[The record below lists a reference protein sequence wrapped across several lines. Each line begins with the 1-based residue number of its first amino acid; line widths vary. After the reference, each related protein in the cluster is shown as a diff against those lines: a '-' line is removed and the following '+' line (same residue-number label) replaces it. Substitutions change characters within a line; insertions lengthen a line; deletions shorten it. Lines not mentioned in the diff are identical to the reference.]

1 MYQHREA
8 RAWGSPPTAGDAAAP
23 ACRGTWAV
31 QVFVKKASHYLMLLH
46 PTVDVALS
54 WHTALQRVAAIASCV
69 TDAFCDRVD
78 SYKLTK
84 PLISHCYK
92 ETEIWSPSSVLKA
105 SEDADLFVFG
115 PLPAALNPRGVRGKS
130 TLFSPY
136 LCSTS

>member
-1 MYQHREA
+1 MYQHREP
-8 RAWGSPPTAGDAAAP
+8 RAWRSPPTAGDAAAP

-54 WHTALQRVAAIASCV
+54 WHAALQRVAAIASCV

-84 PLISHCYK
+84 P
-92 ETEIWSPSSVLKA
+92 
-105 SEDADLFVFG
+105 
-115 PLPAALNPRGVRGKS
+115 
-130 TLFSPY
+130 
-136 LCSTS
+136 